1 MTDDQGRKTRAQL
14 FDLINGY
21 RVTQAINVAAR
32 LGVADALQDGPRTAA
47 ELATKLGVAARP
59 LHRLL
64 RALASEGL
72 FREDAEQRF
81 ELTPLAELLRGD
93 VSGSLRHW
101 AIAQGSQWM
110 WRAWANLEYSI
121 RTGKTAFADV
131 YGEEFFDYCATH
143 REVESEFDA
152 GQTCT
157 AEGVAKAIL
166 DAYDFRPFRKIVDVG
181 GGTGRLLNA
190 VLKQNPDAEGI
201 LMDRPTVVKNAV
213 LDPQLGPRVS
223 VLGGDFF
230 ESVPADGDCY
240 LMRRIIHDWD
250 DDCSLRIL
258 NNIKRVMRPGAK
270 IVLVEFVLAAGNEK
284 SIAKFIDVNL
294 MVLFGGQE
302 RSEAEFAQLFRRA
315 GFRLSRLNPTTA
327 IPQVCVIEFVLD
339 PAALPAS

>member
-1 MTDDQGRKTRAQL
+1 MTNEQGRKNRAGL

-32 LGVADALQDGPRTAA
+32 LGVADFLKDGPQTAA
-47 ELATKLGVAARP
+47 ELATKLGAAERP
-59 LHRLL
+59 LYRLL

-72 FREDAEQRF
+72 FQEVADQRF
-81 ELTPLAELLRGD
+81 ALTPLAELLRSD
-93 VSGSLRHW
+93 VPGSLRHW

-121 RTGKTAFADV
+121 RTGKTAFSDA

-143 REVESEFDA
+143 REVEAEFDA
-152 GQTCT
+152 GQAGT

-166 DAYDFRPFRKIVDVG
+166 DAFDFRPFSKIIDVG

-190 VLKQNPDAEGI
+190 VLTQNPTAEGV
-201 LMDRPTVVKNAV
+201 LMDRPTVVDKAV
-213 LDPQLGPRVS
+213 LDPEISPRVK

-230 ESVPADGDCY
+230 ESVPEGGDCY

-250 DDCSLRIL
+250 DDNSLRIL
-258 NNIKRVMRPGAK
+258 NNIKRVMLPSAK

-284 SIAKFIDVNL
+284 SIAKHIDLNL

-302 RSEAEFAQLFRRA
+302 RSEAEFVQLFSQA

-339 PAALPAS
+339 QAGLPPS

>member
-1 MTDDQGRKTRAQL
+1 VSNEQGRKRRAEL

-32 LGVADALQDGPRTAA
+32 LGVADLLKDGPQTAD
-47 ELATKLGVAARP
+47 ELAAKLSVRRLP
-59 LHRLL
+59 LYRLL

-72 FREDAEQRF
+72 FQEVAGQRF
-81 ELTPLAELLRGD
+81 ELTPLADLLRSD
-93 VSGSLRHW
+93 VPGSLRHW

-121 RTGKTAFADV
+121 RTEKTAFADV

-143 REVESEFDA
+143 PAVEAEFDA
-152 GQTCT
+152 GQSST
-157 AEGVAKAIL
+157 ADGVAKAIL
-166 DAYDFRPFRKIVDVG
+166 DAYDFRPFSKIVDVG

-190 VLKQNPDAEGI
+190 VLKQNPSAEGV
-201 LMDRPTVVKNAV
+201 LMDRPTVVEKAV
-213 LDPQLGPRVS
+213 LDPEIRPRVQ
-223 VLGGDFF
+223 VVGGDFF
-230 ESVPADGDCY
+230 ESVPEGGDCY

-250 DDCSLRIL
+250 DERSLRIL
-258 NNIKRVMRPGAK
+258 DNIKRVMRPGAK
-270 IVLVEFVLAAGNEK
+270 VVLVEFVLAAGNEK

-302 RSEAEFAQLFRRA
+302 RSEAEFVQLFSQA

-327 IPQVCVIEFVLD
+327 IPQVCVIEFVRED
-339 PAALPAS
+339 PSLLTS